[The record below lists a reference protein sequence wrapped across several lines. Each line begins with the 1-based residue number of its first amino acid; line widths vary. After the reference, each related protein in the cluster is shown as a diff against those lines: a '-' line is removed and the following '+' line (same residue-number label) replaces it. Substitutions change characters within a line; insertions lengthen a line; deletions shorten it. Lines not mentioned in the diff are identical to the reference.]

1 MSKITNA
8 FRRFADFFGGRVGAR
23 MLLILGCLICVSV
36 FSPYYSKVSI
46 VADGKTQTFITTRG
60 GNPEE
65 LFTQVGLSLD
75 SGDQYFESS
84 DEDNNYAEYRIVR
97 AFEITITD
105 AGITGTYETTG
116 GTVADVLA
124 SAGISLPD
132 EDDMMNCSAQD
143 EIYAYMNIVI
153 DRVDYVYNTSDVVIP
168 YQTLKRETDSLV
180 KGETEVATD
189 GVDGL
194 KRVET
199 RIKYVNN
206 VYAFEEVVSETVLT
220 QPVNEVIDVGTAAPK
235 TTTTAAASGV
245 LNSKPTNNSSSNAA
259 GTFTDASGRTVNYS
273 QVLTGKG
280 TAYTD
285 DPGSKTSTGME
296 VQVGVVAVN
305 PKVIPYG
312 TRLYIVSA
320 DGKYTYGYAI
330 AADTG
335 GALRRNEVI
344 ADLFY
349 DSESQCRAFGR
360 RDIIVYIL
368 ED

>member
-1 MSKITNA
+1 
-8 FRRFADFFGGRVGAR
+8 

-84 DEDNNYAEYRIVR
+84 SEDDNYSEYRIVR
-97 AFEITITD
+97 AFDITITD

-116 GTVADVLA
+116 GTVSEVLT

-132 EDDMMNCSAQD
+132 EDDIINCSVDD
-143 EIYAYMNIVI
+143 EIYAYMDIVI
-153 DRVDYVYNTSDVVIP
+153 DRVEYVYNTSEVVVP
-168 YQTLKRETDSLV
+168 YQTLKRETDSLQ

-194 KRVET
+194 KRIESRV
-199 RIKYVNN
+199 KYVNG
-206 VYAFEEVVSETVLT
+206 VYAFEENISETVVK
-220 QPVNEVIDVGTAAPK
+220 QAVNEVIDVGTAAPK
-235 TTTTAAASGV
+235 NNTTTTTATGV
-245 LNSKPTNNSSSNAA
+245 LNAKPTNASNSTA
-259 GTFTDASGRTVNYS
+259 GTFTDASGRTVSYS
-273 QVLTGKG
+273 KVMTGKG
-280 TAYTD
+280 TAYTG
-285 DPGSKTSTGME
+285 DPGDKTATGMN

-305 PKVIPYG
+305 PDLIPYG

-320 DGKYTYGYAI
+320 DGKYNYGYAI

-335 GALRRNEVI
+335 GALRRGEALV
-344 ADLFY
+344 DLFY
-349 DSESQCRAFGR
+349 DTESQCRAFGR
-360 RDIIVYIL
+360 RDVVVYIL

>member
-8 FRRFADFFGGRVGAR
+8 VRRAADFFSGRVGAR

-36 FSPYYSKVSI
+36 FSPYFSKVSI

-84 DEDNNYAEYRIVR
+84 NEDNYSEYRIVR

-116 GTVADVLA
+116 GTVADVLT
-124 SAGISLPD
+124 SAGIALPD
-132 EDDMMNCSAQD
+132 EDDIINCSVD
-143 EIYAYMNIVI
+143 DDIYAYMNIVI
-153 DRVDYVYNTSDVVIP
+153 DRVEYVYNTSEVVVH
-168 YQTLKRETDSLV
+168 YQTLKRETDALV

-194 KRVET
+194 KRIET
-199 RIKYVNN
+199 RVKYVNG
-206 VYAFEEVVSETVLT
+206 VYAYEETVSETMLT
-220 QPVNEVIDVGTAAPK
+220 QPVNEVIDVGTASPK
-235 TTTTAAASGV
+235 TTTKPTAATGV
-245 LNSKPTNNSSSNAA
+245 LNSKPTNSTSNTA
-259 GTFTDASGRTVNYS
+259 GTFTDSSGRTVNYS
-273 QVLTGKG
+273 KVMTGKG

-285 DPGSKTSTGME
+285 EPGAITASGME
-296 VQVGVVAVN
+296 VQVGVVAVD
-305 PKVIPYG
+305 PKLIPYG

-335 GALRRNEVI
+335 GALRRGEALV
-344 ADLFY
+344 DLFY

-360 RDIIVYIL
+360 RDVIVYIL
-368 ED
+368 GD